1 MRYIIYILGFCII
14 SISCK
19 KDKLKDEK
27 TIFIGK
33 WDWVNTEHSYGWCDG
48 VDFEEIITP
57 TSSGNNYSMVF
68 HEKGKVDF
76 YKNGTLTETHRM
88 VFKTFNPPSN
98 PNFFTVL
105 LDNNDEDLSYLFSG
119 YIGKD
124 TIRAG
129 RSFPFEN
136 FEEGCENYWTL
147 FVKN

>member
-19 KDKLKDEK
+19 KDKLEDEK
-27 TIFIGK
+27 SIFIGK

-48 VDFEEIITP
+48 VDYEEIITP

-76 YKNGTLTETHRM
+76 YVNGTLTETHRL
-88 VFKTFNPPSN
+88 VFKIFDPPSN
-98 PNFFTVL
+98 PNLFAIL
-105 LDNNDEDLSYLFSG
+105 LDNNDEDLSYQFSG
-119 YIGKD
+119 YIFND
-124 TIRAG
+124 TIITN
-129 RSFPFEN
+129 RSFPFAI
-136 FEEGCENYWTL
+136 FEEGCESYLSL